1 MNLYSKNIAISIINI
16 IILTAS
22 SGISA
27 VTSNNTEKGGL
38 KSTFLIG
45 ALSGY
50 NNNLFLDT
58 TNQKAVYVQRIVP
71 HFDLDYKFDRFAVN
85 LDYTG
90 DYSFYSKGGERL
102 ENLLQYSRMSAGWGW
117 HRDFTLQV
125 FSDASDHPID
135 LSKGGGIS
143 SSYLRL
149 GDSFQPPAVN
159 SVFITAYGANQL
171 YSRQINSRAY
181 LEMSYSVTNLD
192 AKNKKYARDVFYHG
206 PSGQM
211 LYTWNKRVDTALK
224 GSLTMQDYK
233 EGFRREIGQYIIE
246 TTYSITPRLNL
257 QAGLGIERL
266 NIRNSNK
273 VAFRK
278 SNLFL
283 DANLGFEKIPRTK
296 IKIDYKKRFFSD
308 IQARV
313 FRVEELGVNLSHDL
327 SRRLVLSYAMFSRNL
342 TLLQTDLDIK
352 DWIMGLEWQVRYT
365 ITKDIQPVV
374 NIDYVINRG
383 KVKIN
388 DFDNLRVTTGFRYY
402 FFSLN

>member
-135 LSKGGGIS
+135 LTRYQVINCYMGRIG
-143 SSYLRL
+143 L
-149 GDSFQPPAVN
+149 
-159 SVFITAYGANQL
+159 
-171 YSRQINSRAY
+171 INSG
-181 LEMSYSVTNLD
+181 
-192 AKNKKYARDVFYHG
+192 G
-206 PSGQM
+206 PSGKND
-211 LYTWNKRVDTALK
+211 LHEAVRTAVINKRAGGT
-224 GSLTMQDYK
+224 GLTSGRKAFQKPMKDGVQLLNAIQDVY
-233 EGFRREIGQYIIE
+233 
-246 TTYSITPRLNL
+246 LN
-257 QAGLGIERL
+257 
-266 NIRNSNK
+266 
-273 VAFRK
+273 K
-278 SNLFL
+278 S
-283 DANLGFEKIPRTK
+283 
-296 IKIDYKKRFFSD
+296 
-308 IQARV
+308 V
-313 FRVEELGVNLSHDL
+313 
-327 SRRLVLSYAMFSRNL
+327 
-342 TLLQTDLDIK
+342 
-352 DWIMGLEWQVRYT
+352 T
-365 ITKDIQPVV
+365 IA
-374 NIDYVINRG
+374 
-383 KVKIN
+383 
-388 DFDNLRVTTGFRYY
+388 
-402 FFSLN
+402 